1 MMLEL
6 GVDVKANKS
15 IGDEVCDEF
24 NGFVDI
30 LLGFDE
36 VLTSTWCPCS
46 ATLWHRLLQRKR
58 QSLCDR

>member
-24 NGFVDI
+24 NGFVD
-30 LLGFDE
+30 
-36 VLTSTWCPCS
+36 T
-46 ATLWHRLLQRKR
+46 
-58 QSLCDR
+58 